1 MPTCSRARR
10 LGLTATVGELVSL
23 NQQIKH
29 LIDLRNND
37 LAQVTPQAML
47 QARAASDDAY
57 ALIVAIINALAV
69 ADWAY
74 GSSHY
79 DQAVARINQD
89 QDYYLKNV
97 FAKGKGGA
105 STGTGGT
112 EGTENPGTT
121 TEPGTTDP
129 GTNTDP
135 TTPGGGG
142 TTTDPTTPG
151 SGGSDS
157 GGSGS
162 DSGGGGSDPDP
173 DAGDGME

>member
-1 MPTCSRARR
+1 
-10 LGLTATVGELVSL
+10 
-23 NQQIKH
+23 
-29 LIDLRNND
+29 
-37 LAQVTPQAML
+37 ML

-57 ALIVAIINALAV
+57 ALVVTIINALAI
-69 ADWAY
+69 ADWAN

-97 FAKGKGGA
+97 FTQGKGGA

-112 EGTENPGTT
+112 EGTETPGTT

-129 GTNTDP
+129 GTTTDP
-135 TTPGGGG
+135 TTPGSGG

-162 DSGGGGSDPDP
+162 GGGSSDPNP

>member
-1 MPTCSRARR
+1 
-10 LGLTATVGELVSL
+10 
-23 NQQIKH
+23 
-29 LIDLRNND
+29 
-37 LAQVTPQAML
+37 ML

-57 ALIVAIINALAV
+57 ALVVTIINALAI
-69 ADWAY
+69 ADWAD

-112 EGTENPGTT
+112 EGTETPGTT
-121 TEPGTTDP
+121 TEPGT
-129 GTNTDP
+129 TDP

-162 DSGGGGSDPDP
+162 DSGGGSSDPNP

>member
-1 MPTCSRARR
+1 
-10 LGLTATVGELVSL
+10 
-23 NQQIKH
+23 
-29 LIDLRNND
+29 
-37 LAQVTPQAML
+37 ML
-47 QARAASDDAY
+47 QARAASDEAY
-57 ALIVAIINALAV
+57 ALVVTIINALAI
-69 ADWAY
+69 ADWAN

-129 GTNTDP
+129 GT
-135 TTPGGGG
+135 
-142 TTTDPTTPG
+142 TTDPTTPG

-157 GGSGS
+157 GGSS
-162 DSGGGGSDPDP
+162 TDSGGGSSDPNP